1 VTRVSP
7 TSGVNVTTAR
17 HGRVGTITLNRP
29 QARNALNRALLAELH
44 DALDALGG
52 DQDVG
57 VVVLTGADPAF
68 CAGADLKEGSE
79 QQSGDFW
86 AVHER
91 ASQSMRLH
99 QKLARLPKPV
109 VAAVNG
115 PAVAG
120 GCGLAMSC
128 DIVIASDRATFGY
141 PEVRRGLVAA
151 MAMVSLSRIVGQR
164 VALDL
169 LLTGRTV
176 AADEGLAMS
185 LINKVVPHADLMP
198 AALEYATD
206 MAARS
211 NSALRLTKDLF
222 RQVSELDYD
231 LALAH
236 ARDVNLLVRQTTDA
250 HRGYTDFANGKEAP
264 R

>member
-1 VTRVSP
+1 VSQP
-7 TSGVNVTTAR
+7 DDTTVTTAR
-17 HGRVGTITLNRP
+17 HGRVGVITLDRP
-29 QARNALNRALLAELH
+29 RARNALNRALLAELQE
-44 DALDALGG
+44 ALDALGG

-79 QQSGDFW
+79 HQSVDFW

-99 QKLARLPKPV
+99 QQLARLPKPV
-109 VAAVNG
+109 IAAVNG

-128 DIVIASDRATFGY
+128 DLVIASDRATFGY

-164 VALDL
+164 AALDL
-169 LLTGRTV
+169 LLSGRSV
-176 AADEGLAMS
+176 DAAEALELR
-185 LINKVVPHADLMP
+185 LINRVVPHADLLP
-198 AALEYATD
+198 AVLEYATD
-206 MAARS
+206 MAAGS
-211 NSALRLTKDLF
+211 SSALRLTKELF
-222 RQVSELDYD
+222 RRVAELDYD
-231 LALAH
+231 RALEH
-236 ARDVNLLVRQTTDA
+236 ARDVNLLVRQTSDA
-250 HRGYTDFANGKEAP
+250 RRGYTAFANRKGAP